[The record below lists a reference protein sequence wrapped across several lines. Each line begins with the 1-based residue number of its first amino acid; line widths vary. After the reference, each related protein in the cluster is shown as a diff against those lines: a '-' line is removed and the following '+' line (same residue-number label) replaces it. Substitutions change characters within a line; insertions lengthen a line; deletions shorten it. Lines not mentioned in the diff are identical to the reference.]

1 MARGVAIHRSL
12 QETVIRMNTDGFPSN
27 YIFELTRV
35 SERSQQRIMHRFRN
49 TGQVH
54 KAPTGLP
61 HGRPRHLSTEEVMI
75 ILGIATDEERYDT
88 YLDEIREELRE
99 KTGRDISES
108 TAWRYLKRSGHTMKK
123 VRPFHI
129 KFCNAL
135 IILPCR

>member
-35 SERSQQRIMHRFRN
+35 SKRSQQRIMHRFRN
-49 TGQVH
+49 TGQAH

-61 HGRPRHLSTEEVMI
+61 RGRPRHLSTKEVI
-75 ILGIATDEERYDT
+75 VPTDEERYDT

-99 KTGRDISES
+99 KTGHDISES

-129 KFCNAL
+129 KFCKAL